1 MKVLIVDDEPG
12 IRRYLERILELNG
25 IEGSVASDSV
35 EARAHLEH
43 GAFDVILLDVSMPG
57 ESGWDLLQA
66 IRAAGD
72 ETPVIFLTAHQST
85 EERVRGLRLGADDYI
100 VKPFES
106 EELLARLEAVH
117 RRRKALP
124 VLTVGPLRIDVGRR
138 IVDLNGERIELSP
151 REFDVLG
158 ELVQSAGRTVSRAE
172 LLRNVWGIEFDPGTK
187 IVEVQVARLRRKLGR
202 GTTSIIQ
209 TVVGEGYR
217 LSEPD

>member
-1 MKVLIVDDEPG
+1 M
-12 IRRYLERILELNG
+12 
-25 IEGSVASDSV
+25 
-35 EARAHLEH
+35 
-43 GAFDVILLDVSMPG
+43 
-57 ESGWDLLQA
+57 
-66 IRAAGD
+66 
-72 ETPVIFLTAHQST
+72 IFLTAHQST

-117 RRRKALP
+117 RRRKSLP

-217 LSEPD
+217 LS